1 MKRTKCE
8 ECGGKIIRKLI
19 PFNMYEIKLGDFPA
33 DVCTACNEEVYDEE
47 TVEKINEIAKQKGL
61 WGLESRTKVG
71 EVGNS
76 LDIRISKK
84 IAGFIGLE
92 KGRDILIRPE
102 NKRRIIIDLV

>member
-8 ECGGKIIRKLI
+8 ECGGKIVRKKV
-19 PFNMYEIKLGDFPA
+19 PFSLYGVELGIFPA
-33 DVCTACNEEVYDEE
+33 EICRKCREEVYDE
-47 TVEKINEIAKQKGL
+47 TTMDKINTMAKQKGL

-84 IAGFIGLE
+84 IADFIRLK
-92 KGRDILIRPE
+92 KGEDILVRPE
-102 NKRRIIIDLV
+102 NKRRIIIDIV